1 MTFNKEN
8 VIAEIKSRYILP
20 VGLSAKPDPLDRG
33 RLLEKS
39 LQKVD

>member
-8 VIAEIKSRYILP
+8 VVVEIKSRYILP
-20 VGLSAKPDPLDRG
+20 VGLNAKPDPVDQG

-39 LQKVD
+39 L